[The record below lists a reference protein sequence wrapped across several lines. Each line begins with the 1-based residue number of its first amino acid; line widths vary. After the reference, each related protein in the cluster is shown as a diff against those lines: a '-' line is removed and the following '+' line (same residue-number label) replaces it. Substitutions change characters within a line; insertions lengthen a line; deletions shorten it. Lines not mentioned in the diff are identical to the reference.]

1 MTKIKIRVV
10 LLAIGIYYVLTPALG
25 LISSAFQM
33 QISEITPENT
43 GFTYLM
49 KVLDEIWNYYFPLLM
64 LIGGGYL
71 LFSLFYPRIKKFSLL
86 IHTILTFAL
95 AIWCYYYILSG
106 QKFIQILLENTNAE
120 FEMFS
125 EIVSGAYTFGVV
137 GLIIMYAIP
146 QIAIAIVII
155 FKRRFNAE

>member
-10 LLAIGIYYVLTPALG
+10 LLAIGVYYVLTPAVG
-25 LISSAFQM
+25 LIFNAFQM
-33 QISEITPENT
+33 QISEFSPENS
-43 GFTYLM
+43 GFTNLM
-49 KVLDEIWNYYFPLLM
+49 EVLNEIWNYYLPLLM

-71 LFSLFYPRIKKFSLL
+71 LFSLFYPHIKKFSLL
-86 IHTILTFAL
+86 IHTILTIAL

-106 QKFIQILLENTNAE
+106 QKFFQILIENTNTE

-125 EIVSGAYTFGVV
+125 EIVRGAYTFGVAGV
-137 GLIIMYAIP
+137 IIMYTIP